1 MKTYG
6 GNMYK
11 LTREN
16 TKIDVDVT
24 VSNKELEDMLE
35 HIYQETT
42 SKYNVVGF
50 RKGHAPR
57 KMIEKQYGDNVFFD
71 DAIEHFMEHTMN
83 EILPE
88 YPQYEPV
95 ARPTTQLQSY
105 TRDGELKF
113 RITFHVV
120 PEFELCNYKGAEIK
134 VHKSPKVTE
143 EQIQHHIGHL
153 LEEGVTYNSVERP
166 AQNGDS
172 VVIDYAGYLDG
183 VAFEGGTSTDSVI
196 ELGAKR
202 YIPGF
207 EETIVGHK
215 KGDEFDIITTFPE
228 DYFAKELA
236 GKQVVF
242 KSVLKDVRERHL
254 PELTDKFVSD
264 TTEFE
269 TVDEY
274 RKSVIA
280 HIQDMNDKSLENEI
294 QVNGRDYLVEN
305 TKIEIPDIMV
315 DNHLMYSIQNMHE
328 ALQQYNMTLDQYLA
342 SINET
347 AEQYVSHLREDTLK
361 QIKARYIYR
370 KIIADNNI
378 TVDEKELKAATK
390 NITDAREIKMKENDL
405 LFKKLQD
412 FLKSNYKIVYI
423 DEDEK

>member
-1 MKTYG
+1 
-6 GNMYK
+6 MYK

-24 VSNKELEDMLE
+24 VDSKELEEMLE
-35 HIYQETT
+35 HIYQETK
-42 SKYNVVGF
+42 SKYNVIGF

-95 ARPTTQLQSY
+95 ARPTTQLLSY

-120 PEFELCNYKGAEIK
+120 PEFEICKYKGAEIK
-134 VHKSPKVTE
+134 VHKSPEITE
-143 EQIQHHIGHL
+143 EQINHHIRHL
-153 LEEGVTYNSVERP
+153 LEEGVTYNSVDRP

-172 VVIDYAGYLDG
+172 VVVDYAGYLDG
-183 VAFEGGTSTDSVI
+183 VAFEGGTSTDAVI

-207 EETIVGHK
+207 EEAIVGHK
-215 KGDEFDIITTFPE
+215 KGDEFDIVTTFPK
-228 DYFAKELA
+228 DYFAAELA

-242 KSVLKDVRERHL
+242 KSTLKDVREKHL

-274 RKSVIA
+274 RKSIIA
-280 HIQDMNDKSLENEI
+280 HIQDMNEKSLENEI
-294 QVNGRDYLVEN
+294 QVNGRNYLVDN

-342 SINET
+342 SINQT
-347 AEQYVSHLREDTLK
+347 AEEYVSHLREDTLK

-378 TVDEKELKAATK
+378 TVDAKELKEATK
-390 NITDAREIKMKENDL
+390 GMTDAREIKMKENDL
-405 LFKKLQD
+405 LFDKLQA
-412 FLKSNYKIVYI
+412 FLKSNYKIVFV
-423 DEDEK
+423 DED